1 MGILNIT
8 PMDELTDGGK
18 GEAAQILRV
27 SGSSANLTTS
37 GASDRVALPTGYNFV
52 RVVSDTAVYINF
64 GDVTVEADVADIF
77 LPANVVEYF
86 QPKVGETYIA
96 AEDK

>member
-18 GEAAQILRV
+18 GEVAQILRV
-27 SGSSANLTTS
+27 SGDAKNLTTS
-37 GASDRVALPTGYNFV
+37 ATSARTTFPTGYNFI
-52 RVVSDTAVYINF
+52 RVVSDTDEYIQF
-64 GDVTVEADVADIF
+64 GVVTDDAIVGDIF

-86 QPKVGETYIA
+86 QPKEGQTHILA
-96 AEDK
+96 INK